1 MLQSTTE
8 SLNGKSYEVLGIA
21 QGTIV
26 QTKHI
31 GRDFLAAFKTIVGGE
46 VKGYTDM
53 IVEARKI
60 ATQRMIDEAT
70 KLGAD
75 AIVSVRFTTSNIM
88 DGASEVMAYGTAVK
102 TL

>member
-1 MLQSTTE
+1 M
-8 SLNGKSYEVLGIA
+8 GIA

>member
-1 MLQSTTE
+1 MLLSTTE